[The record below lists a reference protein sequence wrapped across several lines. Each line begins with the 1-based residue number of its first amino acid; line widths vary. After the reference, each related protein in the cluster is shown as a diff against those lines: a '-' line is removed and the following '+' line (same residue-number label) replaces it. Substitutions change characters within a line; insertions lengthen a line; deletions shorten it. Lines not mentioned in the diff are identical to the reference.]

1 MLRRSFHW
9 ERRIFPNC
17 SVLKVEET
25 AEGSLAYGDYIQEGG
40 QLFFFFLSLNCGS
53 PEGARECAVERRC

>member
-1 MLRRSFHW
+1 M
-9 ERRIFPNC
+9 
-17 SVLKVEET
+17 LKVEET

-53 PEGARECAVERRC
+53 PEGARKCAVERRC